1 MNEKMNKQFSAINTT
16 RLDVKNLKPINDEVT
31 VYQDKKKKGFLIE
44 VTNQGLAFF
53 YEYKFNK
60 EIRTLSLGSYPSV
73 SLSKALQKWEVASKK
88 VLDGKDIWLYE
99 DQSVVKNPASLQ
111 AADNSEE
118 LTRILNP
125 TEIKKFWMGLDSI
138 NEISAIT
145 RLGLKLILLTGC
157 SKDELFN
164 ATWDDINFEYRVW
177 IATNSKKDERELD
190 LSTLAIETFL
200 EIQDFEHHT
209 AYSNNKIKKAIL
221 TKHNKIIN
229 LSSSSLERATDE
241 EGCKKLN
248 LKPFK
253 IKNIYET
260 YENLLAK
267 HGSAEAVGIF
277 IQSLIKEKLS

>member
-209 AYSNNKIKKAIL
+209 AYSNNKIKKAL
-221 TKHNKIIN
+221 MVSQNKVLN
-229 LSSSSLERATDE
+229 LSSKSLDRAIDE
-241 EGCKKLN
+241 EGCKKL
-248 LKPFK
+248 
-253 IKNIYET
+253 
-260 YENLLAK
+260 A
-267 HGSAEAVGIF
+267 
-277 IQSLIKEKLS
+277 IKEFNLEDLQASYRFLHKEHSDTEKVGNYISELVQLKKI